1 MELAHNTCNVGRA
14 QSVFDAKLE
23 QPIDGIITLPEYCPD
38 IHRMLRCSME
48 PAVHAVQTVGER
60 VTVEGNA
67 RVTVLYAAEDGSLH
81 SVEQNTPFSRMI
93 DIPDLADSDAV
104 TAVVKPD
111 FANARATSQRRFDTN
126 GMLGVQLRAA
136 RVAEDAV
143 LTDVTGT
150 GIQTL
155 SDTVAASSL
164 QSLAAT
170 HFPLSEVIEIDQGAP
185 PVDQIL
191 LRHAAVVPGEVKAI
205 QNKLLA
211 KGNLETR
218 VVYRSRGVDEPV
230 QVLHVVPFSQIIEAP
245 GVSEAT
251 ENTLRLRVCAL
262 DIAPKADSTG
272 AARLLD
278 INARVGADV
287 QGYAPVELT
296 VIRDAYSTEG
306 GVQPNMRLLE
316 TRRLAESFRDTL
328 VAQDTFELGAQ
339 RVLLVNHEILNPE
352 VTVKPDGLQVSG
364 KVKLHVVYLDQNGNA
379 EAAEKELPYTF
390 ARAFKGD
397 DTFKVDVDIQL
408 LNLQETL
415 SGGNLDLRAE
425 LAVAGELF
433 AANRRNV
440 VGVVAKDEAD
450 VIAPRA
456 PLTIYF
462 ASHGEPL
469 WDIAKRYRTTMD
481 AVRLENEITGETATG
496 GQMLLIPSV

>member
-1 MELAHNTCNVGRA
+1 MELAHNTQNVGRA

-48 PAVHAVQTVGER
+48 PAVHAVQTNGER
-60 VTVEGNA
+60 VTVDGNA
-67 RVTVLYAAEDGSLH
+67 RVTVLYAAEDGSLQ

-93 DIPDLADSDAV
+93 DIPDLAEGDAIIV
-104 TAVVKPD
+104 VVKPD

-136 RVAEDAV
+136 RVHEDAV
-143 LTDVTGT
+143 LTDVTG
-150 GIQTL
+150 GGMQTL
-155 SDTVAASSL
+155 SDTLAASSL
-164 QSLAAT
+164 ESLAAT

-218 VVYRSRGVDEPV
+218 VVYRSRGVEEPV
-230 QVLHVVPFSQIIEAP
+230 QVLHVMPFSQIIEAP

-262 DIAPKADSTG
+262 DITPKADSTG

-278 INARVGADV
+278 ISARVGADV
-287 QGYAPVELT
+287 QGYAPVELN
-296 VIRDAYSTEG
+296 VIRDAYSTQG
-306 GVQPNMRLLE
+306 GARPDMRLLE
-316 TRRLAESFRDTL
+316 TRRLVESFRDTL
-328 VAQDTFELGAQ
+328 VTQDTFELGAQ
-339 RVLLVNHEILNPE
+339 RVLLVNHEILTPE
-352 VTVKPDGLQVSG
+352 VTVKPDGLQVNG
-364 KVKLHVVYLDQNGNA
+364 KVKLHVVYTDQSGNA
-379 EAAEKELPYTF
+379 ETIERELSY
-390 ARAFKGD
+390 AFTRTLKGD
-397 DTFKVDVDIQL
+397 DKYKADVDVQL
-408 LNLQETL
+408 LNLQESL
-415 SGGNLDLRAE
+415 SGGTLDVHAE
-425 LAVAGELF
+425 LAVAGEIF
-433 AANRRNV
+433 AANSRNV
-440 VGVVAKDEAD
+440 VGVVKHDEAD
-450 VIAPRA
+450 KIAARA

-481 AVRLENEITGETATG
+481 AVRQENEITGETATG